1 MIKNIIALLIIF
13 GFINAQIALPT
24 FQGIHKPQTSTS
36 SISSCQEYL
45 TANPGSNDGLYN
57 IDIDSDGSDEEVY
70 CDMTAGGYTIEN
82 AGFGDHEESYSGWD
96 MLQYGDYTAAVAGAV
111 AHFYT
116 ENGGL
121 YNLNPGFNSSN
132 CCIMSGS
139 QNDTYYGFD
148 GSDYM
153 YPGDNDC
160 DQNCNKTYN
169 DSYMKLMR
177 SGSSCFSTL
186 TQSQVQNIDTST
198 RCSDNGNPAIF
209 IKRFQ

>member
-1 MIKNIIALLIIF
+1 MLYSLIYLYNIDD
-13 GFINAQIALPT
+13 QIALPT
-24 FQGIHKPQTSTS
+24 FQGTHYTHS
-36 SISSCQEYL
+36 SISSITSCQEYL
-45 TANPGSNDGLYN
+45 TANPGSSDGTYN
-57 IDIDSDGSDEEVY
+57 IDINSDGAEEEVY

-82 AGFGDHEESYSGWD
+82 AGFGDHEESYSGWT
-96 MLQYGDYTAAVAGAV
+96 MLEHGDYTSAIAGAV
-111 AHFYT
+111 SHFYN

-153 YPGDNDC
+153 YPGNNDC
-160 DQNCNKTYN
+160 GQNCNRTYN

-186 TQSQVQNIDTST
+186 TQSQILNINTSS
-198 RCSDNGNPAIF
+198 RCSDRGNPAIF
-209 IKRFQ
+209 IKRWQ